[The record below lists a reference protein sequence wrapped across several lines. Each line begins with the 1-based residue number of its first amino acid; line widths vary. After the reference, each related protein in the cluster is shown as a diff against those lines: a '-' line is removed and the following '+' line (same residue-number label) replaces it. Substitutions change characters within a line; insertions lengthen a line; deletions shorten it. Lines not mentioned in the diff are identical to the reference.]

1 MAVAAALTAS
11 LLLPDPGPLPPLRFG
26 SFDAYQYLFP
36 RERRSRDAVVVEV
49 DDKSLASEGQW
60 PWPRD
65 KVAQLIERI
74 AARGPT
80 LIAVDILF
88 AEPDRASPERIA
100 AAIRFRDPILATSL
114 ARMKSNDDILGE
126 AIAAARVVVV
136 GSVGISDAGTPGP
149 PLAPSRVANP
159 APPLQRFA
167 GVLRSLPQIDKAA
180 VGRGLLNVEQER
192 GIVRRV
198 PLVAYVA
205 DSPALALAAES
216 VRIASK
222 APFFAVGVDEQGLTR
237 VGIGP
242 REITTQPDGR
252 VWLHFSPHDP
262 GRFLSA
268 GDVIAGRDD
277 PAALRDKIV
286 LVGVSAIAL
295 LDHHTNA
302 RGERMAGIEIHAQL
316 IENILEGS
324 TLRRPAWAR
333 FVEALG
339 LALAAAAILLWAPRV
354 RPRRS
359 FQLLLAGAVL
369 LIGIAAGAFWWGRV
383 LIDAG
388 TPLAGV
394 IVLYGLVLSAT
405 LVAMDVERRNLAK
418 NLRTQRDNALRVT
431 GELQAAQ
438 RIQTGILPTRESA
451 LKQER
456 RVDIF
461 THMKPAREVGGD
473 LYDFFSLG
481 DDKFFV
487 MEGDV
492 SGKGLPAAMFMAV
505 SKAVT
510 KSCAL
515 RGGAGVAGM
524 MRAFNQEISRENPEQ
539 MFVTMV
545 ALIIDLRTGDI
556 EYCNAGHEPPLL
568 MRRTGEALVLDA
580 GGGPPLCVVDD
591 YDYEQARAQLEP
603 RDVLVLASDGI
614 TEAMNPEGGI
624 YGRARMKALVEAPGR
639 RDLDLTILGNE
650 ILAAVKRFESGAEPT
665 DDQTL
670 LVLSW
675 RGR

>member
-1 MAVAAALTAS
+1 M
-11 LLLPDPGPLPPLRFG
+11 
-26 SFDAYQYLFP
+26 
-36 RERRSRDAVVVEV
+36 
-49 DDKSLASEGQW
+49 
-60 PWPRD
+60 
-65 KVAQLIERI
+65 
-74 AARGPT
+74 
-80 LIAVDILF
+80 
-88 AEPDRASPERIA
+88 
-100 AAIRFRDPILATSL
+100 
-114 ARMKSNDDILGE
+114 
-126 AIAAARVVVV
+126 
-136 GSVGISDAGTPGP
+136 
-149 PLAPSRVANP
+149 
-159 APPLQRFA
+159 
-167 GVLRSLPQIDKAA
+167 
-180 VGRGLLNVEQER
+180 
-192 GIVRRV
+192 
-198 PLVAYVA
+198 
-205 DSPALALAAES
+205 
-216 VRIASK
+216 RIASK
-222 APFFAVGVDEQGLTR
+222 APFFAVGADELGLTR
-237 VGIGP
+237 VGIGQ
-242 REITTQPDGR
+242 RQITTQRDGR
-252 VWLHFSPHDP
+252 VWMHFSAHDP
-262 GRFLSA
+262 ARFISA

-302 RGERMAGIEIHAQL
+302 RGERMAGIELHAQL
-316 IENILEGS
+316 IESILEGS

-339 LALAAAAILLWAPRV
+339 FALAAAAILLWAPRV

-359 FQLLLAGAVL
+359 FLLLLAGAVL

-383 LIDAG
+383 LIDVG
-388 TPLAGV
+388 TPLAGL
-394 IVLYGLVLSAT
+394 IVLYGLVLGAT

-515 RGGAGVAGM
+515 RDGAAGVADM

-545 ALIIDLRTGDI
+545 ALIVDLRTGDI

-591 YDYEQARAQLEP
+591 YEYGLARAQLEP

-614 TEAMNPEGGI
+614 TEAMNPEGDI
-624 YGRARMKALVEAPGR
+624 YGRARMKALVEAPDR
-639 RDLDLTILGNE
+639 RHLDLTVLGNE
-650 ILAAVKRFESGAEPT
+650 ILAAVKRFEAAAEPT

-670 LVLSW
+670 LLVSW